1 MHDDEKMFNIG
12 LFMLIGVV
20 VLIMFLQVCYRVQ
33 NENLKVVRNS
43 LENVRHDYALAETKF
58 SKLSS
63 SLNLVG
69 HSTPYT
75 ISDVHCTIFALF
87 GKFSEILSSP

>member
-12 LFMLIGVV
+12 LFMLIGMI

-63 SLNLVG
+63 GDFLRSSVTGMNPKAETVSFSKTIHIDDIPVG
-69 HSTPYT
+69 
-75 ISDVHCTIFALF
+75 
-87 GKFSEILSSP
+87 E

>member
-1 MHDDEKMFNIG
+1 MRDDDKMFNIG
-12 LFMLIGVV
+12 TIMLMGVIL
-20 VLIMFLQVCYRVQ
+20 LIVFLQVCYRVQ

-63 SLNLVG
+63 GDFLRSSVTGMNPKAETVSFSKTIHIDDIPVG
-69 HSTPYT
+69 
-75 ISDVHCTIFALF
+75 
-87 GKFSEILSSP
+87 E